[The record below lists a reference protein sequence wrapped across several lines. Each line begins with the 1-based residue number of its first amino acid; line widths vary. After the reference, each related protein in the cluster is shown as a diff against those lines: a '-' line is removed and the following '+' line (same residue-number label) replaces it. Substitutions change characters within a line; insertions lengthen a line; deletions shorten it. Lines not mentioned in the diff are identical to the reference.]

1 MSRGLTAGQITH
13 LESREP
19 IYDLAIKIDKPGRS
33 YTKYF
38 TTGQFDLSY
47 QSQNYIKDNGIS
59 NVSNVFG
66 EDAKITGTPFSI
78 TFQTTDSTFFSEFST
93 DDYKN
98 LTTVQVTLIFRDKT
112 SGNAPDTTDAI
123 PLFTGLLD
131 STTLKSSD
139 KTQSFTM
146 NFTNPIAFGFD
157 NQLGRKANNL
167 TRFSSTAS
175 QKSFWRSQ

>member
-13 LESREP
+13 LESKEP
-19 IYDLAIKIDKPGRS
+19 VYDLAIQIDKPGRS
-33 YTKYF
+33 YNKKF

-47 QSQNYIKDNGIS
+47 GGSTYEKDSEIS

-78 TFQTTDSTFFSEFST
+78 TFQTTDSSFFDEFTT
-93 DDYKN
+93 DSYKN
-98 LTTVQVTLIFRDKT
+98 LTTVEVTLIFRDKA
-112 SGNAPDTTDAI
+112 SGYAPDTTDAI
-123 PLFTGLLD
+123 LLFTGLLD
-131 STTLKSSD
+131 DTNI
-139 KTQSFTM
+139 KTSENTQTFTM